1 MFLCNMF
8 KTILEAFTTTG
19 DFDDEIRLIYC
30 KLIAK
35 TEDVPVPQETVPQLD
50 DLSFL
55 ITSFNDMSIVSTI
68 EATPQ
73 PITRRPRLMMDAVS

>member
-1 MFLCNMF
+1 MISLNIQTVMFLCNMF

-35 TEDVPVPQETVPQLD
+35 TEDVPVPQETVPQLGGCRSPED
-50 DLSFL
+50 QLLLSK
-55 ITSFNDMSIVSTI
+55 DKHK
-68 EATPQ
+68 
-73 PITRRPRLMMDAVS
+73 